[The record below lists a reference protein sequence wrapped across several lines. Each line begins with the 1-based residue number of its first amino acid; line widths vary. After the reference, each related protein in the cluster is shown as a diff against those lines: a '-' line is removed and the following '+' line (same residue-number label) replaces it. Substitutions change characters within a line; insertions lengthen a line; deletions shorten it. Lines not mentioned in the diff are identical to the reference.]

1 MACSKR
7 AAAKTALALAV
18 FLAAAACGARKE
30 IVDRDRALV
39 ETLVPDG
46 HKTESLTGDLADG
59 VRAIRDAEL
68 DEAKAALERWLDKHP
83 NSAMA
88 AYHLGLWA
96 LAVDKRT
103 LAQNWFERAIEFDP
117 KLHAA
122 HCHLG
127 AIYLSQG
134 EDVAALRALE
144 KAFALAPDDVR
155 VLANL
160 GAARARRG
168 LWTEAL
174 EAYQAANKIAP
185 AHGSLLY
192 DMALVWM
199 QRHQW
204 QQALDLLEQ
213 ALQLRP
219 YFGQAWAAKV
229 VCLHGLGDLQGAQAA
244 AQTAIDTLAPPEA
257 EVHLAYARVLVHQ
270 RNVSEGLDQL
280 RKAAELRPDHAGV
293 QLALGEL
300 LDAAGNKQEAL
311 ATYLVYLKNPQRLG
325 EDSRRIRDRVKQLQ
339 SGKAD

>member
-1 MACSKR
+1 MGLTSAR
-7 AAAKTALALAV
+7 TAIGATAAAFCLCGWAC
-18 FLAAAACGARKE
+18 AAKKE
-30 IVDRDRALV
+30 IVDRDRPLV
-39 ETLVPDG
+39 ETLVPEG
-46 HKTESLTGDLADG
+46 HRLESLTGDLADG
-59 VRAIRDAEL
+59 VRSLRDGEL

-83 NSAMA
+83 NSALA

-103 LAQNWFERAIEFDP
+103 IAQNWFERAVEFDP

-127 AIYLSQG
+127 ALYLGQG

-144 KAFALAPDDVR
+144 KAYALAPDDVR

-160 GAARARRG
+160 GAARSRRG
-168 LWTEAL
+168 LWSEAL

-185 AHGSLLY
+185 SHGSLLY
-192 DMALVWM
+192 DTALVWM
-199 QRHQW
+199 QRYQW

-213 ALQLRP
+213 ALSVRP

-229 VCLHGLGDLQGAQAA
+229 ACLHGLGDLAGAEAA
-244 AQTAIDTLAPPEA
+244 ARAAMDALGQPEA
-257 EVHLAYARVLVHQ
+257 EVHLAYARVLVQ
-270 RNVSEGLDQL
+270 LRKIGDAIDQL
-280 RKAAELRPDHAGV
+280 RTAAQLRPEHAGV

-300 LDAAGNKQEAL
+300 LDAAGRKQEAL
-311 ATYLVYLKNPQRLG
+311 AVYQTYLKNPQRLG
-325 EDSRRIRDRVKQLQ
+325 EDGRRIRDRAKQLQ

>member
-1 MACSKR
+1 MGGNR
-7 AAAKTALALAV
+7 AAVATAVNTLVVCLVAM
-18 FLAAAACGARKE
+18 ACGAKKD
-30 IVDRDRALV
+30 IIDRDRALV
-39 ETLVPDG
+39 ETLVPEG

-59 VRAIRDAEL
+59 VRALRDGEL
-68 DEAKAALERWLDKHP
+68 DDANAALERWLDKHP

-96 LAVDKRT
+96 LAVDKRAV
-103 LAQNWFERAIEFDP
+103 AQNWFERAVEFDP

-127 AIYLSQG
+127 ALYLSHG

-168 LWTEAL
+168 LWSEAL

-185 AHGSLLY
+185 SHGSLLY
-192 DMALVWM
+192 DTALIWM
-199 QRHQW
+199 QRQQW

-213 ALQLRP
+213 ALTVRP

-229 VCLHGLGDLQGAQAA
+229 VCLHGLGDLQGAEAA
-244 AQTAIDTLAPPEA
+244 AQAAIDTLGQPEA

-270 RNVSEGLDQL
+270 RKVDEGIDQL
-280 RKAAELRPDHAGV
+280 KKATELRPDHPGV

-300 LDAAGNKQEAL
+300 YDAAGNKKDAL
-311 ATYLVYLKNPQRLG
+311 ATYLLFLKNPQRLG